1 MNPIDLGVI
10 VVYVVGCTAL
20 GAWLGTRA
28 AGLKGYFL
36 GESNI
41 PAWAVMVSIVATETS
56 TATFL
61 SVPGV
66 AYQRDF
72 TFLQLPLGY
81 ILGRILVAT
90 LLLPAYF
97 RGEIYTAYQ
106 VLERRFGG
114 ATRTTASLL
123 FLATRTLA
131 DGLRLFLAAKVLE
144 QITGWPIGGAI
155 LAMGLT
161 TIAYTYLGGMKA
173 VIWTDVIQFT
183 IYITGAIIAL
193 AILVGKLPGGMS
205 ELLSRA
211 EAAHKFRM
219 FDFTLT
225 LKEPF
230 TFWAGLLG
238 GMVLNTATHG
248 ADQMMVQRYLAARSR
263 RQATAALLASGF
275 VIVAQFALFLFIG
288 VSLYVFYQDYAPS
301 LTPDRTN
308 LRPDEVFAYFIVHY
322 LPTGVLGLVVA
333 AIFSAAM
340 GTLSGSLNASAST
353 TVNDLYRPWAPEAD
367 EARLLRLSKTLTAVW
382 GGLQMAVAMGATR
395 LEDSVVNNAL
405 KIASFTTGLVLGLFL
420 LGILTRRVGQT
431 AAFVGLLTGLAA
443 VSAVAFSGLVAWPW
457 YALVGS
463 FTVFIAGNIAARVLP
478 TGLEKPAPVDMQ
490 PELLE

>member
-66 AYQRDF
+66 AYKDNGDF

-81 ILGRILVAT
+81 ILGRIMVAT

-97 RGEIYTAYQ
+97 RGEIFTAYQ
-106 VLERRFGG
+106 VLEQRFGG

-161 TIAYTYLGGMKA
+161 TIVYTYLGGMKA

-183 IYITGAIIAL
+183 IYITGALIAL
-193 AILVGKLPGGMS
+193 SILVGKLPGGMS
-205 ELLSRA
+205 ELLSSA
-211 EAAHKFRM
+211 QAAHKFRM
-219 FDFTLT
+219 FNFTLT
-225 LKEPF
+225 LNEPY

-263 RQATAALLASGF
+263 KQATAALLASGL
-275 VIVAQFALFLFIG
+275 VILVQFALFLFIG
-288 VSLYVFYQDYAPS
+288 VSLYVFYQDYTPS
-301 LTPDRTN
+301 LSPGRSR
-308 LRPDEVFAYFIVHY
+308 LLPDEAFAYFIVHY
-322 LPTGVLGLVVA
+322 LPTGILGVVVA

-367 EARLLRLSKTLTAVW
+367 EARLLRLSKMLTAVW
-382 GGLQMAVAMGATR
+382 GGLQMAVAVGATR
-395 LEDSVVNNAL
+395 LQDSVVNNAL

-420 LGILTRRVGQT
+420 LGILTRKVNQS

-463 FTVFIAGNIAARVLP
+463 FTVFVAGNAAARVLP
-478 TGLEKPAPVDMQ
+478 
-490 PELLE
+490 